1 MNLPTKQFDLVKF
14 ILMRSPE
21 ARDNDNILLWIV
33 WKKEYP
39 IIDHN
44 IEAFK
49 ELFLSKALPSMESI
63 TRARRKLQE
72 IHPNLRGKRYNERQN
87 NQKNYKEDLG
97 YRNSNVNTINQLKL

>member
-1 MNLPTKQFDLVKF
+1 MNLPTKQLDLVKF

-39 IIDHN
+39 IIDID

-49 ELFLSKALPSMESI
+49 ELFLSKKLPSMESI
-63 TRARRKLQE
+63 TRARRRVQE
-72 IHPNLRGKRYNERQN
+72 QNSNLRGLRYEKRQS
-87 NQKNYKEDLG
+87 NQKVYKEDLG
-97 YRNSNVNTINQLKL
+97 YSETLFK